1 MEITIDRQYLQ
12 SKVDIVKG
20 ITKHKSL
27 LAVTRSV
34 LIELDGEH
42 GKISA
47 TDLETSAITG
57 FAGAN
62 GDESLK
68 VVVPAGTLSDI
79 LASIGDQEI
88 TLIVGDGEN
97 VLKIEQGRV
106 EIGLALMDPEEFP
119 NIEVLNDTEAF
130 QIAAKD
136 ILRGLAKVLYAVS
149 ADEKRFILTGVL
161 MQAKDGEFRMCA
173 TDGFRLAL
181 LKKEIPD
188 IRDSPQ
194 IVIPGRNIKLLR
206 EILDE
211 NATVGVIINEA
222 RVQFM
227 TTQATVI
234 FRTLQDAYPNY
245 ESILAATGTH
255 NIAFAKRIPFL
266 ECLSRMAALAT
277 KNDPVKLTRTSS
289 GGLTVRMES
298 EKGYAQETIDCE
310 FKTSDEF
317 DFAFNLKYLLDAVEH
332 IDSDQLVIRYPGAYG
347 VVVLDSVDY
356 VCGVMPIR
364 TTGDKTPIEQQAKAG
379 GGQDE

>member
-1 MEITIDRQYLQ
+1 MEITIDRQYLH

-47 TDLETSAITG
+47 TDLETSAISG
-57 FAGAN
+57 LKGSN

-68 VVVPAGTLSDI
+68 IVVPAGTLSDI

-88 TLIVGDGEN
+88 TLAVRDGEN

-119 NIEVLNDTEAF
+119 DIEVLNDTEAF
-130 QIAAKD
+130 QIPAKD
-136 ILRGLAKVLYAVS
+136 ILRGIGKVLYAVS
-149 ADEKRFILTGVL
+149 VDEKRFILTGVL
-161 MQAKDGEFRMCA
+161 MQAKGGEFRMCA
-173 TDGFRLAL
+173 TDGYRLAL

-188 IRDSPQ
+188 IPDSPQ

-227 TTQATVI
+227 TSQATVI
-234 FRTLQDAYPNY
+234 FRTLQDAYPAY
-245 ESILAATGTH
+245 ESILASTGTY
-255 NIAFAKRIPFL
+255 NIAFAKRLPFL
-266 ECLSRMAALAT
+266 ECLCRMAPLGT
-277 KNDPVKLTRTSS
+277 KTDWVKLTRTSP

-310 FKTSDEF
+310 FKSDTEF

-356 VCGVMPIR
+356 ICGVMPIR
-364 TTGDKTPIEQQAKAG
+364 TTGDWTPIEQQAKASG
-379 GGQDE
+379 GKDE

>member
-1 MEITIDRQYLQ
+1 MEITIDRQYLL
-12 SKVDIVKG
+12 SKVNLLKG
-20 ITKHKSL
+20 VTKHKSL

-34 LIELDGEH
+34 LIDLDGEH

-47 TDLETSAITG
+47 TDLETSAISG
-57 FAGAN
+57 LKGSN
-62 GDESLK
+62 SDESLK
-68 VVVPAGTLSDI
+68 IVVPAGTLSDI
-79 LASIGDQEI
+79 LASIGDQDI
-88 TLIVGDGEN
+88 TLAVRDGEN

-119 NIEVLNDTEAF
+119 DIEVLNDTEAF
-130 QIAAKD
+130 EIAAKD

-149 ADEKRFILTGVL
+149 TDEKRLVLTGIL
-161 MQAKDGEFRMCA
+161 MQAKGGEFRMCA
-173 TDGFRLAL
+173 TDGFRLAF
-181 LKKEIPD
+181 LKKEVPD
-188 IRDSPQ
+188 IPDSPQ
-194 IVIPGRNIKLLR
+194 IVIPGKSAKLLR

-227 TTQATVI
+227 STQATVV
-234 FRTLQDAYPNY
+234 FRTLQAAYPNY
-245 ESILAATGTH
+245 ESILASTGTY

-266 ECLSRMAALAT
+266 ECLSRMAALAA
-277 KNDPVKLTRTSS
+277 KNDPVKLMRTSP

-310 FKTSDEF
+310 FKSSAEF
-317 DFAFNLKYLLDAVEH
+317 DFAFNLKQLLDAVEH